1 MIAHL
6 MYIFSYT
13 NEEQKWIRSLW
24 PSHTPGATWDG
35 CRNSHEGARAY
46 QGGRSLGHASATA
59 MIWHTIDLIYYVI
72 FIRHTH
78 TYRENKIRPSNIL
91 FVRVPYIFGPMFQAQ
106 TYIYIYMYV
115 YLYIYIH
122 ATWAVFFQQNTRA
135 ILVVPCRK
143 FQWKLHHQRW
153 RSLKLCGMSF
163 LTALLPQGQKPQTFL
178 SGCWQRRLQWNTAL
192 PNAPGPSVLRSL
204 GRFSKRSTSRLVWRA
219 NVMHMHRV
227 TACNYI
233 HTLISV
239 TPTCPD

>member
-13 NEEQKWIRSLW
+13 NEKQKWIRSLW

-35 CRNSHEGARAY
+35 RRNSHEGARAY

-106 TYIYIYMYV
+106 TYIYVCIIIYIYMQHEPFFSAKYTCNPCGSLQEIPV
-115 YLYIYIH
+115 KAAPPEVKELEAVWYELLDRTVTSGSETSDFPVRLLAASAAMEH
-122 ATWAVFFQQNTRA
+122 CSTQCPRTLSATFPGQ
-135 ILVVPCRK
+135 IL
-143 FQWKLHHQRW
+143 QE
-153 RSLKLCGMSF
+153 
-163 LTALLPQGQKPQTFL
+163 
-178 SGCWQRRLQWNTAL
+178 
-192 PNAPGPSVLRSL
+192 
-204 GRFSKRSTSRLVWRA
+204 
-219 NVMHMHRV
+219 
-227 TACNYI
+227 I
-233 HTLISV
+233 
-239 TPTCPD
+239 D